1 MDDQKNAGISR
12 LTPAQKQVL
21 RMWPRMQAKE
31 IAASLGLSHHAI
43 NERLRD
49 ARRILD
55 VNTSGEASRLL
66 LESEQALS
74 EIEYKRLVPKPD
86 YVADAAYFKE
96 ADRVGK
102 VKPPLGVRLPGKGER
117 NRLGPVQRLLVI
129 ILIAIGIV
137 FVTAGLISI
146 AQGTARI
153 ADWLGDRV

>member
-21 RMWPRMQAKE
+21 RMWPMMQAKE
-31 IAASLGLSHHAI
+31 IAARLGLSHHAI

-49 ARRILD
+49 ARRTLD
-55 VNTSGEASRLL
+55 VNTSGEASRLR
-66 LESEQALS
+66 LESEQSLP
-74 EIEYKRLVPKPD
+74 EIDYKRLVPKPD
-86 YVADAAYFKE
+86 RVADSAYSKE
-96 ADRVGK
+96 VDHVGK
-102 VKPPLGVRLPGKGER
+102 AAPPWGLRFPGKGER
-117 NRLGPVQRLLVI
+117 NRLGPAQRLLVV

-137 FVTAGLISI
+137 LLTAGLISI